1 MIMPRFKKIPKR
13 TLILAG
19 LAVFAYYKYSRMS
32 EQQKRNLVGS
42 LKKKSKKFYDEYMPA
57 DIKNLFRKKEST
69 IYDDN
74 FWEHSDYSF

>member
-1 MIMPRFKKIPKR
+1 MPRLKKIPKR

-32 EQQKRNLVGS
+32 EQQKKNLVS
-42 LKKKSKKFYDEYMPA
+42 NLKKKSKKFYDEHMPA
-57 DIKNLFRKKEST
+57 NIKNLFTKNEST

>member
-1 MIMPRFKKIPKR
+1 MPRLKKIPKR

-32 EQQKRNLVGS
+32 EQQKRNLVS
-42 LKKKSKKFYDEYMPA
+42 SVKRKSKKFYDEYMPA
-57 DIKNLFRKKEST
+57 NLRNLFAKKKSI